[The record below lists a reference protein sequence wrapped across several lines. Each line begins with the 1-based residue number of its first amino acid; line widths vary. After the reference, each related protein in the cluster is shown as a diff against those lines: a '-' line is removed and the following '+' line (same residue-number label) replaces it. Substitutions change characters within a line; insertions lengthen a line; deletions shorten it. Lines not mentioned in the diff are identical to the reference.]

1 MPRRLIFMLIAT
13 TIFWSSSF
21 AFIKVVVDNV
31 SPAVMTVTRCA
42 LGAMVLWA
50 AVFLMDRHER
60 RQGIDRTPPDGEH
73 HSVLTTH
80 AGYAFNG
87 LLTGVPFFLI
97 GWAEQ
102 RIPSG
107 IAGIVNASV
116 PVWAA
121 ALAMRWDTAHRTTPI
136 RWLGVMVGF
145 AGVVFLIVSSGL
157 DSGARDL
164 ATTGLLASALG
175 AMMYGVGGV
184 FVSHRLSW
192 VLPARVAAWACT
204 WGAAIL
210 LVPAL
215 PTAPTTMPDPGV
227 LASLAVL
234 GFAATGFGFLFYY
247 TMLSELGAT
256 RASMVTYL
264 LPPLALIY
272 GAIFFNEPFNPI
284 AIAAMALILLGVFI
298 GSRGG
303 TSGGTPTSITAPMA
317 ECDGSGRR
325 QQAAILPE

>member
-21 AFIKVVVDNV
+21 AFIKIVVDNV

-42 LGAMVLWA
+42 LGAMVLWV
-50 AVFLMDRHER
+50 AVFLMDRRER
-60 RQGIDRTPPDGEH
+60 RNGTDRRPSDGEH
-73 HSVLTTH
+73 HSALTTH

-87 LLTGVPFFLI
+87 VLTGVPFFLI

-121 ALAMRWDTAHRTTPI
+121 ALAMRWDSAHRTTPI
-136 RWLGVMVGF
+136 RWLGVMIGF

-164 ATTGLLASALG
+164 ATAGLLASALG
-175 AMMYGVGGV
+175 AMMYGVGSV

-204 WGAAIL
+204 WGAVIM
-210 LVPAL
+210 LVPAIV
-215 PTAPTTMPDPGV
+215 TAPSSMPSSGV
-227 LASLAVL
+227 LVSLAVL

-247 TMLSELGAT
+247 TMLAELGAT

-264 LPPLALIY
+264 LAPLALIY
-272 GAIFFNEPFNPI
+272 GAIFFGEPFNPI

-298 GSRGG
+298 GSRGS
-303 TSGGTPTSITAPMA
+303 TPGGTPPTATAPMSD
-317 ECDGSGRR
+317 CDEPARR
-325 QQAAILPE
+325 RPAAILPE